1 MWFRNLKK
9 QTKPATNP
17 AITVP
22 LVSQVPQRTI
32 DSIVKLAEAIMG
44 IDPNSLE
51 VPLLDKWKGNE
62 LSADHDTS
70 VALARAIMLPGDV
83 IAISEETLETVRSLL
98 VIQHV
103 QSLQRAMVISDRM
116 AEHSIELKRANKASP
131 RLYLQD
137 CYPSS
142 KQESATPYS
151 PMILPNFDE
160 EEYINRQEDDEDVL
174 DPVPNLV
181 VAQSDKAATL
191 VDEAGGT
198 IVEASGEKSAK
209 ETGGGDGEDT
219 SRDPPLEL

>member
-1 MWFRNLKK
+1 M
-9 QTKPATNP
+9 
-17 AITVP
+17 
-22 LVSQVPQRTI
+22 TI
-32 DSIVKLAEAIMG
+32 DSAR
-44 IDPNSLE
+44 
-51 VPLLDKWKGNE
+51 
-62 LSADHDTS
+62 DHDTS
-70 VALARAIMLPGDV
+70 VALAQAIMLPGDV

-116 AEHSIELKRANKASP
+116 AEHSIELKRANKPETLSTTTATQAQNKVVLAQLWEVACGP
-131 RLYLQD
+131 VYELVFNRGTNVAPALKFL
-137 CYPSS
+137 
-142 KQESATPYS
+142 ESATPYS